1 MQQMNQSPQVEV
13 KKKASLT
20 LPQQYARVRKL
31 FYFSDSGFRRM
42 IPNQLHRSCRIWAI
56 LPRGAVR
63 TAGLTESLS
72 LTFARPTPPRFLD
85 TVLSSVHEN
94 IRNLLSIIRP
104 LINVKLTILRTG
116 SGCQGQ
122 EDPGRESEICPEV
135 QLSAH
140 FPVHSEYPLNH
151 SKFQLAFDFISQHL
165 QAPHI

>member
-31 FYFSDSGFRRM
+31 FNFSSGFRRM
-42 IPNQLHRSCRIWAI
+42 IPNQFHRSCRIWAI

-94 IRNLLSIIRP
+94 IRNLQSIIRP
-104 LINVKLTILRTG
+104 FINVKLTILRTG
-116 SGCQGQ
+116 FGCQGQ
-122 EDPGRESEICPEV
+122 EDSGRESEICPEV

-140 FPVHSEYPLNH
+140 FSVHSEFPLH
-151 SKFQLAFDFISQHL
+151 DSKFQLAFDFISQHL